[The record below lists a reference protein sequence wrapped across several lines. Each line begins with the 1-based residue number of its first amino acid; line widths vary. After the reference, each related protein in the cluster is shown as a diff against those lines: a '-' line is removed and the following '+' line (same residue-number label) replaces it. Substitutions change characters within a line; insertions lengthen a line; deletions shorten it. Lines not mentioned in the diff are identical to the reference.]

1 MWETVC
7 GVQEVVFRRGQ
18 SIEVCL
24 FWPCIDVATMILFR
38 FFFTISEIRHLLKAP
53 RQDASPVL
61 YAELQ
66 LFYTSGELG
75 RYQ

>member
-1 MWETVC
+1 
-7 GVQEVVFRRGQ
+7 
-18 SIEVCL
+18 
-24 FWPCIDVATMILFR
+24 MILFR
-38 FFFTISEIRHLLKAP
+38 FFFTISEIRDLLKAP